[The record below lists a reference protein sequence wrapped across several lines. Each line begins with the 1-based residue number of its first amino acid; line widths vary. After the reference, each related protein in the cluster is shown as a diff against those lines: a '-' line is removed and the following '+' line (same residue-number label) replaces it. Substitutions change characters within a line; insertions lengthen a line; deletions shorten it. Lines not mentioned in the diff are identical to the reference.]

1 MQRLTRL
8 SVKACKLDIQCN
20 VAAGVLPS
28 EDDNDDEYKFK
39 MTTDVP
45 LDKVIKGEYTFIFC
59 HPAPLLNT
67 RKGHVHLLL
76 DSVAFQQSILA
87 VVIDECHTVELW

>member
-20 VAAGVLPS
+20 VAAGVLSS
-28 EDDNDDEYKFK
+28 EEYYDDEYKFK

-59 HPAPLLNT
+59 HPEALLNT
-67 RKGHVHLLL
+67 RKGHLLL